1 MGDGGAS
8 RFACE
13 LNKALAA
20 SGMSVDDVLRE
31 LDRAGFTVPE
41 RAFDNWLKG
50 FFLPRSE
57 AAGEVVFTLGNIL
70 RVEPSIL
77 VQALAVDIASGKSFV
92 PGEDIHSIKA
102 ASVEVVGGAIDRKFE
117 DSDKETDWASELI
130 RVALEDHV
138 TFSAD
143 MHDVTHRVVTWA
155 RVPAAPDPSLNVPV
169 VYEETDIP
177 RAGEEIIYDIEGA
190 VLAGQKV
197 YEVDNGAVNITSR
210 LLLPPD
216 VNPGDLH
223 RVSFTVDWH
232 STVDLTQSFE
242 RSFPWPLERYTCR
255 LTFLGEMPRDIEYV
269 FSESV
274 YDGEDSKLS
283 EPQITPLE
291 GRDGVVEVV
300 RENQPKGFGWI
311 QWA

>member
-8 RFACE
+8 QFARE

-20 SGMSVDDVLRE
+20 SGMSVDEILRE

-57 AAGEVVFTLGNIL
+57 AAGEVIFTLGIIL

-77 VQALAVDIASGKSFV
+77 VQALATDIASGKSFV
-92 PGEDIHSIKA
+92 PGEDIHSMKT
-102 ASVEVVGGAIDRKFE
+102 ASAEVIGGAIDRKFE
-117 DSDKETDWASELI
+117 ASDKEIDWAAELI
-130 RVALEDHV
+130 RVALEDHI
-138 TFSAD
+138 TLSENMRD
-143 MHDVTHRVVTWA
+143 ITHRVITWA
-155 RVPAAPDPSLNVPV
+155 RVPAAPDPSLNVSM
-169 VYEETDIP
+169 VYWETEVPDHE
-177 RAGEEIIYDIEGA
+177 RMIYDIEGA

-197 YEVDNGAVNITSR
+197 YEVDDGAVNITSR
-210 LLLPPD
+210 LVLPPD

-223 RVSFTVDWH
+223 RVAFTFDYHITVDY
-232 STVDLTQSFE
+232 TQTAD
-242 RSFPWPLERYTCR
+242 RSFVWPLEKYTCR
-255 LTFLGEMPRDIEYV
+255 LTFLGKMPDNIEYV

-274 YDGEDSKLS
+274 NDGEDSKLL
-283 EPQITPLE
+283 EPQIIPLE
-291 GRDGVVEVV
+291 GRDGVVEIV

-311 QWA
+311 QWT